1 LSTKFRTQGSIISTL
16 WVKKYISRKVSKLKS
31 TVKSYHLVTYKYISP
46 TKQHKLYF
54 DENLILF
61 KNNNKKS
68 NLRTPQLADIKVSM
82 KKFDFL
88 NFSIGTLA
96 LAVMTFI
103 YFPMLIVVLYSFNP
117 ETVNAFPMKGFSLK
131 WYGVMLENE
140 SLLSSLKI
148 SLLIGLFG
156 TIVALIIGT
165 MGALAMNKNNFKL
178 KRFFERVVL
187 LPITLPGILTGVAML
202 SFFPLLG
209 IHISLT
215 AVIIGHT
222 TFLICLVLTQVYAR
236 LKRLDPYIEEAA
248 ADLGSTP
255 WQTFWQVTLPNIKTA
270 MIGSA
275 LLSFTLSLDE
285 IPVTFFLIARDNTLP
300 IEIYTMLRRG
310 ITPEVNAIS
319 TIIFLVSLI
328 ALILSVKYGERETK
342 PL

>member
-1 LSTKFRTQGSIISTL
+1 
-16 WVKKYISRKVSKLKS
+16 
-31 TVKSYHLVTYKYISP
+31 
-46 TKQHKLYF
+46 
-54 DENLILF
+54 
-61 KNNNKKS
+61 
-68 NLRTPQLADIKVSM
+68 M
-82 KKFDFL
+82 KKRDLL
-88 NFSIGTLA
+88 NIGIASLA
-96 LAVMTFI
+96 WGVMFFI
-103 YFPMLIVVLYSFNP
+103 YFPMLVVVLYSFNP

-131 WYGVMLENE
+131 WYGIMAENK

-148 SLLIGLFG
+148 SFFIGLFG
-156 TIVALIIGT
+156 TLVALIIGT
-165 MGALAMNKNNFKL
+165 MGALAMHKTNFRL

-209 IHISLT
+209 IPVSLT

-236 LKRLDPYIEEAA
+236 LKRLDPFLEEAA

-255 WQTFWQVTLPNIKTA
+255 WQTFWKITLPNIKTA

-319 TIIFLVSLI
+319 TLIFIVSLI
-328 ALILSVKYGERETK
+328 ALVLSVRYGERETRIV
-342 PL
+342 